1 MSPDPDQQE
10 PPIPVDNRACLTPT
24 WCSLPWTPWV
34 PFTADK
40 EEFRLIPKDPGLYR
54 IRPAGKDFLVY
65 IGETRRQLHW
75 RLHELRHT
83 LQRGELMPWNEPM
96 TEAPSLWAWQKAE
109 GYSYECSAA
118 PLDASPGGRR
128 GMQSYLLYQYRQEHG
143 ESTLCNFGRFHPRYR
158 RSTNRKENQRG
169 GKLEENHLDNPAGG
183 PSIQPLPVMGTPG
196 ERYWMGIGWIGKL
209 PLDGE
214 SVSTVSP
221 GAGLYL
227 LFERDT
233 QELVYIGH
241 SPDCAQRLRSHAM
254 KLLDEKDMLFSYF
267 IEKKPLLPHNLKE
280 QENDLIGNYF
290 DTYRKAPR
298 YQFGNAR

>member
-1 MSPDPDQQE
+1 MSPDPDQQDPE
-10 PPIPVDNRACLTPT
+10 IPIDNRTYLSPT

-40 EEFRLIPKDPGLYR
+40 EEFRTIPKEPGLYR
-54 IRPAGKDFLVY
+54 IRPTGKDFLMF

-83 LQRGELMPWNEPM
+83 LHRGGLMPWSEPM
-96 TEAPSLWAWQKAE
+96 TEAPSLWAWQNAE

-128 GMQSYLLYQYRQEHG
+128 GMMSYLLYQYRQEHG

-158 RSTNRKENQRG
+158 RSTNRKGNQRG
-169 GKLEENHLDNPAGG
+169 GKLDENHLDNPAGG
-183 PSIQPLPVMGTPG
+183 PSIKPLPVMGTPG
-196 ERYWMGIGWIGKL
+196 ERYWMGVGWIGRL

-214 SVSTVSP
+214 SVSMVPP

-227 LFERDT
+227 LFERDNHN
-233 QELVYIGH
+233 LVYIGQ
-241 SPDCAQRLRSHAM
+241 STDCAHRLRTHAM
-254 KLLDEKDMLFSYF
+254 KLLDEKDMLFSYV

-280 QENDLIGNYF
+280 QENDLIGNYY
-290 DTYRKAPR
+290 DINRKAPK
-298 YQFGNAR
+298 YQFGGSR